1 MVVYILLSVLYK
13 FYLQFSDGSKFY
25 PDYFTHLVGQQASS
39 LLSTFGYDAQLL
51 PHPSEPSLKLVLKGE
66 YVARIIEGCN
76 GLSVL
81 ILFVSFIVAFSG
93 KLKTTILYIL
103 SGSVIIYVVNVLR
116 IVILSIGIYS
126 YPKQSEFLHSV
137 VFPAIIYGVVFLL
150 WVFWVNRFS
159 KLSKKDV

>member
-1 MVVYILLSVLYK
+1 M
-13 FYLQFSDGSKFY
+13 
-25 PDYFTHLVGQQASS
+25 
-39 LLSTFGYDAQLL
+39 GYVTQII
-51 PHPSEPSLKLVLKGE
+51 PHPDEPSLKVIINGD

-76 GLSVL
+76 GVSVL
-81 ILFVSFIVAFSG
+81 ILFASFIIAFSG
-93 KLKTTILYIL
+93 KLKTTLLYLL
-103 SGSVIIYVVNVLR
+103 SGSVIIYVANVIR

-126 YPKQSEFLHSV
+126 YPKQSGFLHTV